1 MKNIISLVRIL
12 FLGLFIFLISQA
24 KMMLWFAIYGVGLI
38 AAIFFGRIYCGYACP
53 MNTLMIPTEWLSK
66 NMKWQTKE
74 TPKWL
79 QSGKLPWIAL
89 VGSIIVMLFAKRVL
103 HKNIPILLFW
113 IFVSVFL
120 TLRYKPAVFHNLLCP
135 FGAPQKVFGRYAKF
149 STKVNKQTCIGC
161 KVCEKVCPTEAILVK
176 SETKKADIKT
186 SLCLQCN
193 SCQQVCPKDCI
204 YYSNKELGVTS
215 GN

>member
-12 FLGLFIFLISQA
+12 FLGLFIFLISQG

-66 NMKWQTKE
+66 KMKWQTKG

-113 IFVSVFL
+113 IFVSIFL
-120 TLRYKPAVFHNLLCP
+120 TLRYKPVVFHNLLCP
-135 FGAPQKVFGRYAKF
+135 FGAPQKVFGKYAKF

-161 KVCEKVCPTEAILVK
+161 KLCEKVCPTEAILVK
-176 SETKKADIKT
+176 SENKKADIKT

>member
-161 KVCEKVCPTEAILVK
+161 KEIGRA
-176 SETKKADIKT
+176 
-186 SLCLQCN
+186 
-193 SCQQVCPKDCI
+193 SCRERV
-204 YYSNKELGVTS
+204 
-215 GN
+215 